1 MLLHHAYKTRW
12 RDAAQKQ
19 SHLIPNQAKHANK
32 CHNTAQTDTQ
42 QIHAQ
47 KAAKMKTD
55 KKRQTTQQHTVAN
68 NSNSAIID
76 QKNNTQQQN
85 TLFSLVFRVKAQI
98 FWFFHAFFCFR
109 FLSLPNHAF
118 VAICMCVCV
127 WCSQLVVCGY
137 VSLLFMSDHGLIAAK
152 RPDWTNA
159 IHGFIAPLRRWWRVR
174 RFVP

>member
-1 MLLHHAYKTRW
+1 
-12 RDAAQKQ
+12 
-19 SHLIPNQAKHANK
+19 
-32 CHNTAQTDTQ
+32 
-42 QIHAQ
+42 
-47 KAAKMKTD
+47 MKTD

-98 FWFFHAFFCFR
+98 FWFFHAFFSFR

-127 WCSQLVVCGY
+127 CVVLPIGCLW
-137 VSLLFMSDHGLIAAK
+137 VC
-152 RPDWTNA
+152 
-159 IHGFIAPLRRWWRVR
+159 
-174 RFVP
+174 